1 MSNASTT
8 PTGHQGHHL
17 EHLLIAMLND
27 ASTDAAG
34 ATLWIVDENL
44 APDQLRAIHPRAD
57 LLAITNRFEV
67 GEALRAV
74 GQQVL
79 VNDFDFTALP
89 ATNVARI
96 VYRVSK
102 ERALVHHCINEGYKL
117 LAPGGSLNLLGHKDD
132 GIKTHGKNGE
142 QLFRNK
148 AQLQKHGIAYCTTLR
163 KFSQLAS
170 ATASPEW
177 LDSKDYPRLR
187 ACQVGAL
194 EFISKPGVFGWNK
207 IDHGSELLA
216 REARRVLEGRAAV
229 GAEMGA
235 TLGSVLD
242 LGCGY
247 GYLLLVTADLPF
259 SKRSATDNN
268 AAAVLAA
275 TASFAR
281 QALPVSVTLDDCGE
295 HLQERFDVI
304 LCNPPFHQGFSTSS
318 ALAAKFLA
326 QIRKLLKDKGIAL
339 LVVNQFIPV
348 EKVAAEHF
356 QNIAT
361 LCLQDGFKVVQ
372 LS

>member
-1 MSNASTT
+1 MTSTT
-8 PTGHQGHHL
+8 ATTTTGHQGHHL
-17 EHLLIAMLND
+17 EHVLIAMLND
-27 ASTDAAG
+27 ASTDAQG

-44 APDQLRAIHPRAD
+44 APDQLRAIHPRAG

-79 VNDFDFTALP
+79 VNDFDFAALP
-89 ATNVARI
+89 VATVARI

-170 ATASPEW
+170 TTANPEW
-177 LDSKDYPRLR
+177 LDSKDYPRVR
-187 ACQVGAL
+187 PCQVGAL
-194 EFISKPGVFGWNK
+194 QFMSKPGVFGWNK
-207 IDHGSELLA
+207 VDHGSELLA
-216 REARRVLEGRAAV
+216 REARRVLHGRAD
-229 GAEMGA
+229 
-235 TLGSVLD
+235 LGSVLD

-259 SKRSATDNN
+259 AKRSATDNN

-275 TASFAR
+275 NASFE
-281 QALPVSVTLDDCGE
+281 QQQLSVSVTLDDCGE

-326 QIRKLLKDKGIAL
+326 QVRKLLKDKGIAL

-348 EKVAAEHF
+348 ERVAAEHF

>member
-1 MSNASTT
+1 MTT
-8 PTGHQGHHL
+8 IPAATTTGHQGRHL
-17 EHLLIAMLND
+17 EHLLIAMLNE
-27 ASTDAAG
+27 ASTDAQG
-34 ATLWIVDENL
+34 PTLWIVDENL
-44 APDQLRAIHPRAD
+44 AEQDLRAIHPRAG

-67 GEALRAV
+67 GEALRAA
-74 GQQVL
+74 GHQVL

-89 ATNVARI
+89 VTNVARI

-102 ERALVHHCINEGYKL
+102 ERALVHHCINEGYSL
-117 LAPGGSLNLLGHKDD
+117 LSPGGSLNLLGHKDD

-170 ATASPEW
+170 ADANPQW

-187 ACQVGAL
+187 PCQMAGL

-216 REARRVLEGRAAV
+216 REARQVLAKRKA
-229 GAEMGA
+229 
-235 TLGSVLD
+235 LGSVLD

-247 GYLLLVTADLPF
+247 GYLLLVTTDLPF
-259 SKRSATDNN
+259 TRRSATDNN

-275 TASFAR
+275 NATFAQHR
-281 QALPVSVTLDDCGE
+281 LPVSVTLDDCGE
-295 HLQERFDVI
+295 HMDERFDVI

-326 QIRKLLKDKGIAL
+326 QIRKLLAEQGVAL
-339 LVVNQFIPV
+339 LVVNQFIPL
-348 EKVAAEHF
+348 ERVAAEHF
-356 QNIAT
+356 QHITT

>member
-1 MSNASTT
+1 MTKTT
-8 PTGHQGHHL
+8 AGHQGHHL
-17 EHLLIAMLND
+17 EHLLIGMLND
-27 ASTDAAG
+27 ASHDAQG
-34 ATLWIVDENL
+34 PTLWIVDENL
-44 APDQLRAIHPRAD
+44 SAAQLQAIHPRAA
-57 LLAITNRFEV
+57 LLAITNRFEI
-67 GEALRAV
+67 GEALRAA

-79 VNDFDFTALP
+79 VNDFDFAALP
-89 ATNVARI
+89 VTSVARI

-117 LAPGGSLNLLGHKDD
+117 LLPGGTLNLLGHKDD

-142 QLFRNK
+142 QLFGNK

-170 ATASPEW
+170 ANGNPAW
-177 LDSKDYPRLR
+177 LDSKDYARLR
-187 ACQVGAL
+187 SCQAGGL

-207 IDHGSELLA
+207 IDHGSELLV
-216 REARRVLEGRAAV
+216 REARRVLTGRTTT
-229 GAEMGA
+229 GPGKD
-235 TLGSVLD
+235 TGLGSVLD

-247 GYLLLVTADLPF
+247 GYLLLMTADLPF
-259 SKRSATDNN
+259 TRCSGTDNN
-268 AAAVLAA
+268 AAAVVAA
-275 TASFAR
+275 KASFEQR
-281 QALPVSVTLDDCGE
+281 QLAVSVTLDDCGE

-304 LCNPPFHQGFSTSS
+304 LCNLPFHQGFSTSS

-326 QIRKLLKDKGIAL
+326 QIRKLLADKGVAL
-339 LVVNQFIPV
+339 LVVNQFIPI

-356 QNIAT
+356 QNITT

>member
-1 MSNASTT
+1 MTTSTT
-8 PTGHQGHHL
+8 TTGHQGHHL

-27 ASTDAAG
+27 ASTDAQG
-34 ATLWIVDENL
+34 PTLWIVDENL
-44 APDQLRAIHPRAD
+44 SAADLRAIHPRAA

-67 GEALRAV
+67 GEALRAA

-89 ATNVARI
+89 VPAVVRI

-102 ERALVHHCINEGYKL
+102 ERALVHHCINEGYRL
-117 LAPGGSLNLLGHKDD
+117 LSPGGSLNLLGHKDD

-170 ATASPEW
+170 ATASPDW

-187 ACQVGAL
+187 SCQIAGL

-216 REARRVLEGRAAV
+216 REARQVLAKR
-229 GAEMGA
+229 A
-235 TLGSVLD
+235 TLGAVLD

-259 SKRSATDNN
+259 THRSATDNN

-275 TASFAR
+275 NATFAQHR
-281 QALPVSVTLDDCGE
+281 LPVSVTLDDCGE

-304 LCNPPFHQGFSTSS
+304 LCNPPFHQGFSTSN

-326 QIRKLLKDKGIAL
+326 QIKRLLADKGVAL
-339 LVVNQFIPV
+339 LVVNQFIPL

-356 QNIAT
+356 QHITT

-372 LS
+372 LG

>member
-1 MSNASTT
+1 MKSATASTT
-8 PTGHQGHHL
+8 TGHQGHHL

-27 ASTDAAG
+27 ASTDAQG

-44 APDQLRAIHPRAD
+44 APAQLQAIHPRAN

-67 GEALRAV
+67 GEALRAA
-74 GQQVL
+74 GQHVL

-89 ATNVARI
+89 VSSVARI

-102 ERALVHHCINEGYKL
+102 ERALVHHCINEGYRL
-117 LAPGGSLNLLGHKDD
+117 LAPSGSLNLLGHKDD

-148 AQLQKHGIAYCTTLR
+148 AHLQKHGIAYCTTLR

-170 ATASPEW
+170 ATANPEW

-187 ACQVGAL
+187 PCQVGAL

-207 IDHGSELLA
+207 SDHGSELLA
-216 REARRVLEGRAAV
+216 REARQVLHGRPAP
-229 GAEMGA
+229 
-235 TLGSVLD
+235 GSVLD

-259 SKRSATDNN
+259 AKRSATDNN

-281 QALPVSVTLDDCGE
+281 QQLSVDVTLDDCGE

-304 LCNPPFHQGFSTSS
+304 LCNPPFHQGFSTST

-326 QIRKLLKDKGIAL
+326 QVRKLLNNKGIAL

-356 QNIAT
+356 QNIST
-361 LCLQDGFKVVQ
+361 LCLQDGFRVVQ

>member
-1 MSNASTT
+1 MTSTT
-8 PTGHQGHHL
+8 TGHQGHHL

-27 ASTDAAG
+27 ASTDAQG

-44 APDQLRAIHPRAD
+44 APAQLQAIHPRAN

-67 GEALRAV
+67 GEALRAA

-79 VNDFDFTALP
+79 VNDFDFAALP
-89 ATNVARI
+89 VTSVARI

-142 QLFRNK
+142 QLFRSK

-163 KFSQLAS
+163 KFSQLAN
-170 ATASPEW
+170 ANPEW

-187 ACQVGAL
+187 PCQVGAL

-216 REARRVLEGRAAV
+216 REARQVLHGRAA
-229 GAEMGA
+229 
-235 TLGSVLD
+235 LGSVLD

-259 SKRSATDNN
+259 AKRSATDNN
-268 AAAVLAA
+268 AVAVLAA
-275 TASFAR
+275 TTSFAK
-281 QALPVSVTLDDCGE
+281 QQLSVGVTLDDCGE

-304 LCNPPFHQGFSTSS
+304 LCNPPFHQGFSTSN
-318 ALAAKFLA
+318 ALAEKFLTE
-326 QIRKLLKDKGIAL
+326 IRRLLSDKGIAL

-356 QNIAT
+356 QNIST